1 MQDSD
6 SPDGR
11 GWQGRNSSP
20 GGDNDITANVIGD
33 AEGKACGPSM
43 EAAGVLAEALRNAE
57 SDLGKLL
64 AVRDAATDLTRLGAD
79 DAITD
84 LEDIARDAG
93 NLTPNEIGA
102 ALSSAKQVTE
112 PAGHHSAELDEI
124 RPKSSRQL
132 KSPASPGSS

>member
-11 GWQGRNSSP
+11 GWQGRNSSS
-20 GGDNDITANVIGD
+20 GGDSDITVNVVS
-33 AEGKACGPSM
+33 AEGKADGPSKD
-43 EAAGVLAEALRNAE
+43 AAGVLAEALRAMRNAE

-79 DAITD
+79 NAISD
-84 LEDIARDAG
+84 LEDIARDVG

-102 ALSSAKQVTE
+102 ALSSAKQVQ
-112 PAGHHSAELDEI
+112 PATIAQSFTRSG
-124 RPKSSRQL
+124 RNSSRQL
-132 KSPASPGSS
+132 KSSASPGSS